1 MNCTCPICRKGVRV
15 TVEQVFEAERQW
27 LGPIGIR
34 ILGRMDWCDPSFLR
48 SVLAEMADLG
58 ILIVMKD
65 RPLQQLHPIPI
76 YLLARLTV
84 PVELRKR
91 GVQ

>member
-34 ILGRMDWCDPSFLR
+34 ILGRMYWCDPSFLR

-65 RPLQQLHPIPI
+65 RPLQQRNPIPL

-84 PVELRKR
+84 PAPRKR
-91 GVQ
+91 GGA